1 MLTSSIWGVLTLTK
15 YFIIAFAK
23 NLDDLRK
30 LPEFDLDLF
39 ASTAKPSRTFEELGF
54 QIDGL
59 LTVPEIKKLVE
70 AGYRVLIEDPVKK
83 RARAQAGTL
92 SFKQW
97 LEQMEEKLKRQ
108 RFVA

>member
-1 MLTSSIWGVLTLTK
+1 VFVVTK
-15 YFIIAFAK
+15 YFIVAFAK
-23 NLDDLRK
+23 NVEELRK

-39 ASTAKPSRTFEELGF
+39 ASTAKPSRAIEEFGF

-59 LTVPEIKKLVE
+59 LTVPEIKKLVDS
-70 AGYRVLIEDPVKK
+70 GYRVLIEDPLKK

-108 RFVA
+108 RLVA

>member
-1 MLTSSIWGVLTLTK
+1 VSK
-15 YFIIAFAK
+15 YFIVAFAK

-30 LPEFDLDLF
+30 LPEFELDLF
-39 ASTAKPSRTFEELGF
+39 ASTAKPSRALSEFGF

-59 LTVPEIKKLVE
+59 LTVPEIKKLVG
-70 AGYRVLIEDPVKK
+70 AGYRILIEDPVKK
-83 RARAQAGTL
+83 RARAQVGTL

-108 RFVA
+108 RLVT